1 MPPVEGGGMEII
13 MKILLYRYGSIC
25 EPDIIDG
32 LQELGHTVT
41 ELTEEISNK
50 NFSAGQCTQYVGQY
64 LLNHPQD
71 CVFTINFYPAISGV
85 CNIFKI
91 PYICWIVDSPILEL
105 FSKSIQNPCNRIF
118 VFDRMQYQDIV
129 KFNPEHIFYFPLA
142 VNVRQK
148 QQVISSA
155 TPKLKNQF
163 SSDISFVGSLYTEK
177 CPFDN
182 LTSPSDYLSGYLEG
196 IIESQLQVYGYYF
209 IDEVLSD
216 NLVKEYKAHMPN
228 FYTQSAEHT
237 FLTDHITVSQ
247 FYIGNKITAVER
259 IRTMQ
264 KLSSL
269 FSMDLYTGS
278 DTSMIPNI
286 HNRGFAQTLTEMPII
301 FHESKINLNT
311 TSKAIRSGIPLRL
324 FDILGCEGFVLTNY
338 QAELPEL
345 FDIGNEVIAYS
356 SLDEMCALASYFL
369 AHDKE
374 RREIAHNG
382 YEKVLNQ
389 YTYPIRLEQLLRLAF
404 S

>member
-1 MPPVEGGGMEII
+1 
-13 MKILLYRYGSIC
+13 
-25 EPDIIDG
+25 
-32 LQELGHTVT
+32 
-41 ELTEEISNK
+41 
-50 NFSAGQCTQYVGQY
+50 
-64 LLNHPQD
+64 
-71 CVFTINFYPAISGV
+71 
-85 CNIFKI
+85 
-91 PYICWIVDSPILEL
+91 
-105 FSKSIQNPCNRIF
+105 
-118 VFDRMQYQDIV
+118 MQYQDIV

-148 QQVISSA
+148 QQVLSSA
-155 TPKLKNQF
+155 VPKLRYQF

-182 LTSPSDYLSGYLEG
+182 LTSPSYYLSGYLER
-196 IIESQLQVYGYYF
+196 IIESQLQIYGYYF

-216 NLVKEYKAHMPN
+216 NLVKEFKAQMPN
-228 FYTQSAEHT
+228 FYTQHSEHT

-247 FYIGNKITAVER
+247 FYIGNKITSVER

-278 DTSMIPNI
+278 DTSMISKI

-324 FDILGCEGFVLTNY
+324 FDILGCKGFVLTNY

-345 FDIGNEVIAYS
+345 FDIANEVIAYG
-356 SLDEMCALASYFL
+356 SLGEMCALASYFL

-389 YTYPIRLEQLLRLAF
+389 YAYPIRLEHLLRLAF

>member
-1 MPPVEGGGMEII
+1 MIQKNKRGKLI

-64 LLNHPQD
+64 LLNHPHD
-71 CVFTINFYPAISGV
+71 CVFTINFYPAISEV

-105 FSKSIQNPCNRIF
+105 FSKSIHNPCNRIF

-148 QQVISSA
+148 QQIISSA
-155 TPKLKNQF
+155 APKLRNQF

-182 LTSPSDYLSGYLEG
+182 LTAPSDYLSGYLEG

-216 NLVKEYKAHMPN
+216 NLVKEFKAHMPN
-228 FYTQSAEHT
+228 FYTQHSEHT
-237 FLTDHITVSQ
+237 FLTDFITVSQ

-264 KLSSL
+264 KLSNL

-356 SLDEMCALASYFL
+356 SLDEMCELASYFL
-369 AHDKE
+369 THDKE

>member
-1 MPPVEGGGMEII
+1 
-13 MKILLYRYGSIC
+13 MKILIYRYGSIC

-50 NFSAGQCTQYVGQY
+50 DFSAKQCTQYVGQY
-64 LLNHPQD
+64 LLDHPQD
-71 CVFTINFYPAISGV
+71 CVFTINFFPAISEV

-91 PYICWIVDSPILEL
+91 PYICWIVDSPVLEL

-118 VFDRMQYQDIV
+118 VFDRMQYRDIV
-129 KFNPEHIFYFPLA
+129 QFNPEHIFYFPLA
-142 VNVRQK
+142 VNIKQK
-148 QQVISSA
+148 QQAISNA
-155 TPKLKNQF
+155 TANIRNHYT
-163 SSDISFVGSLYTEK
+163 SDISFVGSLYTEK
-177 CPFDN
+177 CPYDN
-182 LTSPSDYLSGYLEG
+182 LTDPSDYLTGYLEG
-196 IIESQLQVYGYYF
+196 LIESQLRVYGYYF

-216 NLVKEYKAHMPN
+216 TAVQEFKTHLPG
-228 FYTQSAEHT
+228 FYTQHPEHT

-247 FYIGNKITAVER
+247 FYIGNKITSVER

-264 KLSSL
+264 KLSDL
-269 FSMDLYTGS
+269 FSVDIYTRS
-278 DTSMIPNI
+278 DTSMLPQI
-286 HNRGFAQTLTEMPII
+286 HNRGFAKTLTEMPII

-324 FDILGCEGFVLTNY
+324 FDILGCGGFVLTNY

-356 SLDEMCALASYFL
+356 NLDELCELASYYL
-369 AHDKE
+369 NHDKE
-374 RREIAHNG
+374 RQEIAHNG

-389 YTYPIRLEQLLRLAF
+389 YNYPTRLSQLLQLAF